1 MEVLQKALFLHAE
14 LPSLEEVVHHR
25 LLHAR
30 LRGQEADL
38 FHSHPPAGGRV
49 LREDQALLALEDTLV
64 LHEVVATVVL
74 LVHQALV
81 IVAHHM
87 ALVLELL
94 QIAFHDLALHIVA
107 LHHRLHIVLAQHEV
121 VVLEDALQ

>member
-30 LRGQEADL
+30 LCGQEAAL
-38 FHSHPPAGGRV
+38 FHSQSLASRV
-49 LREDQALLALEDTLV
+49 DQV
-64 LHEVVATVVL
+64 LVVATVVL
-74 LVHQALV
+74 LVHQVLV

-87 ALVLELL
+87 ALALELL

-107 LHHRLHIVLAQHEV
+107 LHHRLHIVPSADGRQHEV